1 MIDFTSWTFYFEIA
15 NLIILYLVFRKYLF
29 KPVTNFMDKRTAK
42 IEESLREAQEKLS
55 EADEIKRSYEK
66 ELADIREKS
75 RELIEQARQQAMK
88 THEEIV
94 NEAKKQ
100 AELIISQAREQIER
114 DRQKALDEMKDE
126 IVDIS
131 IKIATKVI
139 NQQLDFVKDEVYI
152 DKLLHEEGLE
162 LWPR

>member
-1 MIDFTSWTFYFEIA
+1 MIDFTSWTFYFEIL

-42 IEESLREAQEKLS
+42 IEGSLREAQEKLA
-55 EADEIKRSYEK
+55 EADEIKQNYEN
-66 ELADIREKS
+66 ELADFRQRSK
-75 RELIEQARQQAMK
+75 ELMEQARQQASK
-88 THEEIV
+88 IHEEIL
-94 NEAKKQ
+94 NDAKKQ
-100 AELIISQAREQIER
+100 AELIMAQAREQIER
-114 DRQKALDEMKDE
+114 DRQRALEELKEE

-139 NQQLDFVKDEVYI
+139 NQQLDLAKDEAYI
-152 DKLLHEEGLE
+152 DKLLDEEGLE